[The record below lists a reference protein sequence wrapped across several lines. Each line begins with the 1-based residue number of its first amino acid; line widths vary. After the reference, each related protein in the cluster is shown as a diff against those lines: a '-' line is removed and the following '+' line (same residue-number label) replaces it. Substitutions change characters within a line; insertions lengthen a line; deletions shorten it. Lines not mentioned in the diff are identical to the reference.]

1 VRDQDTVAR
10 LGGDEFCVLAPETDR
25 PGGDHLADRVTDAVR
40 RVTTGLDSL
49 SASVGVAVYP
59 DDGATA
65 PAVLDAADAAQI
77 AAKRLRAGGRRAP
90 ARRAA

>member
-25 PGGDHLADRVTDAVR
+25 AGGEHLADRVRESVR

-59 DDGATA
+59 DDGTT
-65 PAVLDAADAAQI
+65 PNAVLDAADVAQI
-77 AAKRLRAGGRRAP
+77 AAKRASTGRRS
-90 ARRAA
+90 RRAA